1 MTSEDQLS
9 AFSDPDLER
18 LNQARTFFDR
28 GNYKRAREIAE
39 ELGASTSSEVKDA
52 ARTLLG
58 DMSPPGL
65 TRYLLALTFA
75 LLTAVTVFAYT
86 Q

>member
-1 MTSEDQLS
+1 MTTSDDNFSAETQLS
-9 AFSDPDLER
+9 L
-18 LNQARTFFDR
+18 ARSLFDK
-28 GNYKRAREIAE
+28 GNYKGARAIAV
-39 ELGASTSSEVKDA
+39 ELASSNSSEVKA
-52 ARTLLG
+52 GAQALLS